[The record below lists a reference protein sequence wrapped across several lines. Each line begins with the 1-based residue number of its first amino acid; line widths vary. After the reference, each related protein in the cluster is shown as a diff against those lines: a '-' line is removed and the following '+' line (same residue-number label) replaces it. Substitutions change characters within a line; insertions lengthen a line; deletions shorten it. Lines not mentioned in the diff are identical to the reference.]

1 MKIALIAD
9 NQYAEMRQSSLTQY
23 CKKTGAHLSF
33 LSWSEGGLLEEMLSK
48 VDILL
53 AGVQVVFIGISP
65 AFSFQVAQR
74 ALRRGIHVF
83 LEWPAMPSLVEC
95 EELAHLAEEAGV
107 EVGVSRPG
115 RFHPL
120 FDHLNEGL
128 HASLMTIR
136 HDMSGT
142 DPILFK
148 HGLDDAID
156 LCCCFTGT
164 CDIRRVEAQI
174 LRGSSARPEVLLA
187 GLRFQNGAY
196 AQVQI
201 RQWVP
206 ASTYVAF
213 AAGPGFQIEANLQEN
228 TGYVRQSDSDENAAA
243 GVAFE
248 TLQWSAFNPI
258 QKETTAFLKAL
269 DRGLPAPVSLIDGY
283 QTLRLVE
290 AIRKNL
296 R

>member
-1 MKIALIAD
+1 MTIGLVA
-9 NQYAEMRQSSLTQY
+9 AEQPGEVRQSFLTQY

-33 LSWSEGGLLEEMLSK
+33 LSWPAGGLLEEMLSK

-74 ALRRGIHVF
+74 ALRAGVHVF
-83 LEWPAMPSLVEC
+83 MEWQAMPSLTEC
-95 EELAHLAEEAGV
+95 EEMGQLAEEAGV

-120 FDHLNEGL
+120 FDRLNDGL
-128 HASLMTIR
+128 HASLMTIH
-136 HDMSGT
+136 HDLPGA

-148 HGLDDAID
+148 QSLDDAVD

-201 RQWVP
+201 RQQVP
-206 ASTYVAF
+206 ASAYVTF
-213 AAGPGFQIEANLQEN
+213 VAGPGFQIEANLQEN

-248 TLQWSAFNPI
+248 TLKWPAFNPI

-283 QTLRLVE
+283 RTLRLVE